1 MKLMLTEAV
10 EALRSVHLPSLPEE
24 VIRLKEELNAKYPN
38 TVTIAKLISRN
49 PEMFNHF
56 LKLVNSNVTEA
67 DELITDATAAVNIL
81 GLEEIYN
88 IFLASAFS
96 HYITRDKNEREIL
109 NFCAKAGVAAAELA
123 PYTGQGVARS
133 EAYLAALT
141 QNVGAI
147 FLLRLKREGYEEVFF
162 KQLSKP
168 FSAYQEEAEL
178 MGTTH
183 AYAGLIASKKWG
195 MSPEISH
202 TILLHHDTDFIGKTA
217 NHPKERQLVALIML
231 ANYIVTASLGET
243 FVTQEIRKLYNLG
256 NMALSLPDTAIKN
269 ATQAVLKYSSKKK

>member
-1 MKLMLTEAV
+1 MQLMLNEAV
-10 EALRSVHLPSLPEE
+10 EALRRVHLPSLPEE

-56 LKLVNSNVTEA
+56 LKLVNSNLTEA
-67 DELITDATAAVNIL
+67 DELIKDATAAVNIL

-109 NFCAKAGVAAAELA
+109 NFCAKAGVAAAELS
-123 PYTGQGVARS
+123 PYAGGIARS

-147 FLLRLKREGYEEVFF
+147 FLLRLEREGYEEVFF

-168 FSAYQEEAEL
+168 FSAYREEAEL

-183 AYAGLIASKKWG
+183 CYAGLIAAKKWG
-195 MSPEISH
+195 MAPEIGH

-217 NHPKERQLVALIML
+217 NHPKERKLVALIMI
-231 ANYIVTASLGET
+231 ANYLVTASLGET
-243 FVTQEIRKLYNLG
+243 FVTQEIKKLYTLG
-256 NMALSLPDTAIKN
+256 NVALSLPDTALKS
-269 ATQAVLKYSSKKK
+269 ASQAVLKYSKKKG